1 MTSSQHI
8 MVVDDEAQIREMV
21 GDYLRLNGFQVTLC
35 DDGRSLRQAIDKA
48 PPDLI
53 VLDLQMQEEDGL
65 SIIRALKERTGVP
78 IIMFSGNS
86 DPIDKIVG
94 LEVGADDYLAKGSEL
109 RELLARIRSVLRR
122 TAVAPTP
129 AEPAGGPA
137 QAKPPTVPTAA
148 SPGAPRRIRLRT
160 TRLDLEAQVLRD
172 DEGMEHALVG
182 TEFALLKAFAENP
195 RRVLSRERL
204 LDLAGARDEAFDR
217 SIDVRINRIRKKIDT
232 DPDRT

>member
-35 DDGRSLRQAIDKA
+35 DGGRSLRQAIDKA

-78 IIMFSGNS
+78 IIMFSGNA

-122 TAVAPTP
+122 TAPPAAP
-129 AEPAGGPA
+129 AASDGSREP
-137 QAKPPTVPTAA
+137 AKPPAA
-148 SPGAPRRIRLRT
+148 AAAGSPGAARRIRLGSKW
-160 TRLDLEAQVLRD
+160 LDLEAQVLRD
-172 DEGMEHALVG
+172 DEGIEHALVG
-182 TEFALLKAFAENP
+182 TEFALLK
-195 RRVLSRERL
+195 
-204 LDLAGARDEAFDR
+204 
-217 SIDVRINRIRKKIDT
+217 
-232 DPDRT
+232 